1 VVAVRRSKVRRIS
14 GAGLVVAGLA
24 CGGLLLSN
32 ATATPKAR
40 SQRIQARQAI
50 EITSNARTARDHE
63 IVDLGFANASS
74 QPATLLIS
82 LKNHVPL
89 ARGQVLLNAP
99 GETFRNG
106 TITDPIP
113 ANHHR
118 PFYDLELT
126 LPRGSTGSVEV
137 GLKGDFGPQG
147 PLSSQVASIGFG
159 P

>member
-1 VVAVRRSKVRRIS
+1 VVVTRSKVRRTS
-14 GAGLVVAGLA
+14 GAALVVAGLA
-24 CGGLLLSN
+24 GGGLLLSN

-40 SQRIQARQAI
+40 SQPAQARQAV
-50 EITSNARTARDHE
+50 ELTSNAKTSHGHE
-63 IVDLGFANASS
+63 IVDLGFANASGR
-74 QPATLLIS
+74 PATLRIS

-89 ARGQVLLNAP
+89 TRGQVLLNAP
-99 GETFRNG
+99 GQTFRNG

-137 GLKGDFGPQG
+137 DLKGDFGPQG
-147 PLSSQVASIGFG
+147 PPASQVASIGFG